1 MCPAVEPAL
10 NGQYF
15 SILFASVC
23 LLRASLMNAGRF
35 WGRRINPKGK
45 ETWGNSLEASLLS
58 FISDLSRNYFCF
70 KGGL

>member
-23 LLRASLMNAGRF
+23 LLRTSLMNAGRF
-35 WGRRINPKGK
+35 WGAFEEGEEIPKG
-45 ETWGNSLEASLLS
+45 
-58 FISDLSRNYFCF
+58 RNHG
-70 KGGL
+70 K